1 MSNSAMVDQKGRLKI
16 PVTLFP
22 MLKRSGNELYV
33 TSEDGCS
40 VRIYPMQVWN
50 QVEERLERLCS
61 HNRNNQKLLVRT
73 KYFGRAVTMDK
84 QGRVLIPIVLRS
96 SAQMKGAVDIFDY
109 LNYLEVW
116 NHAQFLKDLKGS
128 PITAQDEKTLNQLSS
143 APRFP
148 WAVDW
153 KNKKGHVPGKEG
165 RFRVHRRLHGDSR
178 SRPSHAIRGARTGP
192 AGRARGL
199 TLHAPK

>member
-22 MLKRSGNELYV
+22 MLKRSGTELYV
-33 TSEDGCS
+33 TSEDGYS
-40 VRIYPMQVWN
+40 VRIYPMQVWR

-61 HNRNNQKLLVRT
+61 HNRNNQKLLVRA

-96 SAQMKGAVDIFDY
+96 SAQMKGPVDIFDY

-116 NHAQFLKDLKGS
+116 NHSQFLKNLKSS
-128 PITAQDEKTLNQLSS
+128 PITAQDEKTLNKLSS

-153 KNKKGHVPGKEG
+153 KNKKGHGSGKEW
-165 RFRVHRRLHGDSR
+165 RFRVHRRLREDSR
-178 SRPSHAIRGARTGP
+178 SQPSHAIRGTRARQ

-199 TLHAPK
+199 TLHAPT

>member
-22 MLKRSGNELYV
+22 MLKRSGTELYV
-33 TSEDGCS
+33 TSEDGYS
-40 VRIYPMQVWN
+40 VRIYPMQVWS

-61 HNRNNQKLLVRT
+61 HNRNNQNLLVRA

-96 SAQMKGAVDIFDY
+96 SAQMKGPVDIFDY

-116 NHAQFLKDLKGS
+116 NHSQFLKNLKSS
-128 PITAQDEKTLNQLSS
+128 PITAQDEKTLNKLSS

-153 KNKKGHVPGKEG
+153 KNKKGHVSGKEW
-165 RFRVHRRLHGDSR
+165 RFRVHRRLREDSR
-178 SRPSHAIRGARTGP
+178 SQPSHAIRGARAGP
-192 AGRARGL
+192 AGPARGL
-199 TLHAPK
+199 TLHAPT

>member
-22 MLKRSGNELYV
+22 MLKRSGTELYV

-50 QVEERLERLCS
+50 QVEERLEHLCS
-61 HNRNNQKLLVRT
+61 HNRKNQKLLVRA

-96 SAQMKGAVDIFDY
+96 SAHMKGAVDIFDY

-116 NHAQFLKDLKGS
+116 NHAQFLKNLKSS
-128 PITAQDEKTLNQLSS
+128 PITAQDEKTLNEVFS
-143 APRFP
+143 APGSA

-153 KNKKGHVPGKEG
+153 KNKEGHVHGKG
-165 RFRVHRRLHGDSR
+165 RRFGVHHRVHGNSR
-178 SRPSHAIRGARTGP
+178 NHLNPAIRGTRTNP
-192 AGRARGL
+192 TERA
-199 TLHAPK
+199 HVA

>member
-1 MSNSAMVDQKGRLKI
+1 MSNLARVDQKGRLKI
-16 PVTLFP
+16 PVTLLP
-22 MLKRSGNELYV
+22 MLKGSGTELYV
-33 TSEDGCS
+33 TSEDGYS

-61 HNRNNQKLLVRT
+61 HNRNNQKLLVRA
-73 KYFGRAVTMDK
+73 KYFGRSVTMDK

-116 NHAQFLKDLKGS
+116 NHAQFLKDLKSS
-128 PITAQDEKTLNQLSS
+128 PITAQDEKTLNKLSS

-148 WAVDW
+148 WAIHR
-153 KNKKGHVPGKEG
+153 NKEEG
-165 RFRVHRRLHGDSR
+165 YAHGTERRFRVYRQVRPHSR
-178 SRPSHAIRGARTGP
+178 GQASHVIRGARTAP
-192 AGRARGL
+192 AERERVA
-199 TLHAPK
+199 